1 MTMAHLRVENLT
13 MRYGQTLIQRDLNFS
28 IERGEIFAIM
38 GGSGCGKSTL
48 LRHMIGLLEP
58 AAGRILYA
66 DQDLWQS
73 PRRERSALLRRCGIA
88 YQSGALISS
97 MTVAENVALPLEQ
110 FTSHRPAEI
119 RELVE
124 LKLALVGLAPF
135 AEQMPAQLSGGQKK
149 RAALARALALDPEY
163 LFFDEPSAGLDPISS
178 RNLDDLIIQLRD
190 SLGSTVV
197 IVSHELPSIFAIAD
211 RGLMLDAGS
220 KTQIAIGN
228 PHDLLA
234 HHPDERVQ
242 RFLRR
247 GDTVIQGES
256 T

>member
-1 MTMAHLRVENLT
+1 MPHLSVENLT
-13 MRYGQTLIQRDLNFS
+13 MSYGQTLIQRDINFA

-48 LRHMIGLLEP
+48 LRHMIGLIEP
-58 AAGRILYA
+58 TAGRILY
-66 DQDLWQS
+66 QGHDLWQS
-73 PRRERSALLRRCGIA
+73 PRHERSALLRRCGIA

-124 LKLALVGLAPF
+124 LKLALVGMAPF
-135 AEQMPAQLSGGQKK
+135 AERTPAQLSGGQKK

>member
-1 MTMAHLRVENLT
+1 MDAHLTVDNLT
-13 MRYGQTLIQRDLNFS
+13 MSYGPTLIQRDLNFA
-28 IERGEIFAIM
+28 IGRGEIFTIM

-48 LRHMIGLLEP
+48 LRHLIGLLQP
-58 AAGRILYA
+58 KSGRILFGH
-66 DQDLWQS
+66 DDLWQLS
-73 PRRERSALLRRCGIA
+73 PNARGELQRRCGIA
-88 YQSGALISS
+88 YQSGALLSS

-110 FTSHRPAEI
+110 FSSHRPAEI

-124 LKLALVGLAPF
+124 LKLALVGLAPY
-135 AEQMPAQLSGGQKK
+135 ADRYPSQLSGGQKK

-178 RNLDDLIIQLRD
+178 RNLDDLILQLRD

-197 IVSHELPSIFAIAD
+197 IVTHELPSIFAIAD
-211 RGLMLDAGS
+211 RGVLLDATT

-234 HHPDERVQ
+234 DHPDPRVQ
-242 RFLRR
+242 QFLRR
-247 GDTVIQGES
+247 GQPVTHGES
-256 T
+256 A

>member
-1 MTMAHLRVENLT
+1 MEAHLTVDNLT
-13 MRYGQTLIQRDLNFS
+13 MSYGPTLIQRDLNFA
-28 IERGEIFAIM
+28 IGRGEIFTIM

-48 LRHMIGLLEP
+48 LRHLIGLLQP
-58 AAGRILYA
+58 KSGRILFGH
-66 DQDLWQS
+66 DDLWQLS
-73 PRRERSALLRRCGIA
+73 PNARGELQRRCGIA
-88 YQSGALISS
+88 YQSGALLSS

-110 FTSHRPAEI
+110 FSSHRPAEI

-124 LKLALVGLAPF
+124 LKLALVGLAPY
-135 AEQMPAQLSGGQKK
+135 ADRYPSQLSGGQKK

-178 RNLDDLIIQLRD
+178 RNLDDLILQLRD

-197 IVSHELPSIFAIAD
+197 IVTHELPSIFAIAD
-211 RGLMLDAGS
+211 RGVLLDATT

-228 PHDLLA
+228 PHELLA

-242 RFLRR
+242 QFLRR
-247 GDTVIQGES
+247 GQPVTHGES
-256 T
+256 A